1 MERLNYTFIT
11 SALCAGEIIRVERI
25 VAVLSYNLM
34 YTQRYFDNLSN
45 TTMQNHDD
53 IIATDHII

>member
-11 SALCAGEIIRVERI
+11 SDLCAGEIIRVERI